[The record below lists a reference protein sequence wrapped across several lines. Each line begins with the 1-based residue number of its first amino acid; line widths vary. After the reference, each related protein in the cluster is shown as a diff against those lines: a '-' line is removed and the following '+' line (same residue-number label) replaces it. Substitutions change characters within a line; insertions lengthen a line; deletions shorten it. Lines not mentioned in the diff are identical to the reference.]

1 MKSPES
7 NKYGISHILVNTLY
21 YCKRKNTWRVFYLVP
36 RAASSCW
43 SCYLIV
49 LHCLSGFHA
58 IPVNQDSKICDTKQ
72 SITERNQIDKNQIN
86 MFQLLLELSLLL
98 HISFH
103 LKNRLRLT
111 ELNSGFE
118 KLEDKLS
125 FIDRSQ
131 AIECTK
137 ESTHVL

>member
-1 MKSPES
+1 MKEKTIEEFFTLCLGLRLLADLVILSYYTVSQVAMLFLLIKIPKSVTQSSPLLKE
-7 NKYGISHILVNTLY
+7 
-21 YCKRKNTWRVFYLVP
+21 
-36 RAASSCW
+36 
-43 SCYLIV
+43 
-49 LHCLSGFHA
+49 
-58 IPVNQDSKICDTKQ
+58 
-72 SITERNQIDKNQIN
+72 NQIDKNQIN

-111 ELNSGFE
+111 EVVLDTDAKLVLK

-131 AIECTK
+131 AIESTK
-137 ESTHVL
+137 ESTRVL

>member
-1 MKSPES
+1 MLFLLIKIPKS
-7 NKYGISHILVNTLY
+7 VTQ
-21 YCKRKNTWRVFYLVP
+21 
-36 RAASSCW
+36 SSP
-43 SCYLIV
+43 L
-49 LHCLSGFHA
+49 L
-58 IPVNQDSKICDTKQ
+58 K
-72 SITERNQIDKNQIN
+72 ENQIDKNQIN

-111 ELNSGFE
+111 EVVLDTDA

-131 AIECTK
+131 AIESTK
-137 ESTHVL
+137 ESTRVL